1 MAKLSRSYVHGTADH
16 PLIGDT
22 IGVHLD
28 RMASLSPE
36 RPALIARGQGVRW
49 TYGEFQAQVDA
60 TAAGLIAM
68 GFRPGDRLGIWS
80 PNNSEWVVTQFAT
93 AKAGVILVNINPAYR
108 LHELEYAL
116 NKVGC
121 AGLVLATSFKSS
133 DYLGMI
139 GALCP
144 EVDLAP
150 AGELDSQPAPVL
162 RWVIRLVAETSA
174 VIVHFDHI

>member
-1 MAKLSRSYVHGTADH
+1 MAKLSRSYVHGTSHH

-28 RMASLSPE
+28 RMADRSPE
-36 RPALIARGQGVRW
+36 RPALIVRGQGVRW

-68 GFRPGDRLGIWS
+68 GFRPGERLGIWS

-108 LHELEYAL
+108 LTEVEYAL
-116 NKVGC
+116 NKAGC
-121 AGLVLATSFKSS
+121 TALITAARFRSS
-133 DYLGMI
+133 DYLAMLG
-139 GALCP
+139 
-144 EVDLAP
+144 ELAP
-150 AGELDSQPAPVL
+150 EMATASVGELRAT
-162 RWVIRLVAETSA
+162 RLP
-174 VIVHFDHI
+174 